1 MIPDQT
7 AFHAALLDGAHPV
20 PDGLTDGQN
29 RPAGRRYNVYR
40 NNIAVSLG
48 EALATGFPV
57 IAKLL
62 GPQNFDGIAAIYL
75 RAHPPQSPLM
85 MQYGQDFPDFLAG
98 FAALS
103 HLGYLAD
110 VARLELALR
119 AAYHAADAQPVDPA
133 MLQSISPETLMAA
146 HIRLAPA
153 VRLVRSDWPIF
164 DIWRYNTE
172 ENAPK
177 PQAGAQD
184 VLITRPE
191 FDPAPHLLP
200 PGGAAWIAALSD
212 HTFGAAHDIALKEN
226 PNFDLGT
233 ALGLL
238 VQGNAMTD
246 IISKD
251 IP

>member
-7 AFHAALLDGAHPV
+7 AFRAALLDATRPV
-20 PDGLTDGQN
+20 PDGLSDGQN

-48 EALATGFPV
+48 EALTTGFPV

-62 GPQNFDGIAAIYL
+62 GAQNFDGIAAIYL

-98 FAALS
+98 FAPLA

-119 AAYHAADAQPVDPA
+119 ASYHAADAQAIDPA
-133 MLQSISPETLMAA
+133 VLQTIAPETLMAA
-146 HIRLAPA
+146 HITLAPA
-153 VRLVRSDWPIF
+153 VRLLRSDWPIY
-164 DIWRYNTE
+164 DIWRYNTQD
-172 ENAPK
+172 NAPK

-184 VLITRPE
+184 VLVTRPE
-191 FDPAPHLLP
+191 FDPEPHLLP
-200 PGGAAWIAALSD
+200 AGGAAWITALND
-212 HTFGAAHDIALKEN
+212 HTFGDAHDIALN
-226 PNFDLGT
+226 THADFDLGA

-238 VQGNAMTD
+238 IRGHAVTG